1 MWMLWWSCA
10 ECARCY
16 VVDSAVYLRP
26 GGGCNPCVTRCSDDV
41 EPVRMLLLSAVAVT
55 TGTDMSTLLACSSA
69 GVEEK
74 SNSYL
79 KKAPINMVMK
89 TYLWS
94 RTHLLPLLYSVL
106 NLSFEAGLQTAHIKI
121 RKKNLNRTIHFHKEL
136 TFCLGAALFQSTAIL
151 I

>member
-1 MWMLWWSCA
+1 MV
-10 ECARCY
+10 E
-16 VVDSAVYLRP
+16 SAVYLRP

-89 TYLWS
+89 TYL
-94 RTHLLPLLYSVL
+94 
-106 NLSFEAGLQTAHIKI
+106 
-121 RKKNLNRTIHFHKEL
+121 
-136 TFCLGAALFQSTAIL
+136 
-151 I
+151 